1 MKITCLLFLSLI
13 VTMSWAALMPGTG
26 YAAPSQQTSAESSA
40 TDSPL
45 AGTIPP
51 RNKDLPRHASDKNHP
66 RSRASLTAANRPKQL
81 PNSRK
86 RSIPGNAMNLHQPGS
101 DKSGGAA
108 KGGLI
113 QNETVSNALPVRPP
127 SIVRLRH
134 NAQPSLNN
142 VRHRGPNPAVV
153 GGSAGGSANL
163 DSSNTGAINGTRM
176 HRKP

>member
-1 MKITCLLFLSLI
+1 MKLTRLPFLNLV

-40 TDSPL
+40 TTPVAGSPSKEQRSPL
-45 AGTIPP
+45 
-51 RNKDLPRHASDKNHP
+51 HASVKNHP
-66 RSRASLTAANRPKQL
+66 RSRASLTAANHPKQL
-81 PNSRK
+81 PNGRK
-86 RSIPGNAMNLHQPGS
+86 RSTPGNAANLHQPGS
-101 DKSGGAA
+101 GNSGAAA

-113 QNETVSNALPVRPP
+113 QNETASKAMPVRPP
-127 SIVRLRH
+127 GTVRPTAATL
-134 NAQPSLNN
+134 NPLNN

-163 DSSNTGAINGTRM
+163 HSSNTGAINGTRM